1 MSVSRAE
8 YLIERLISNSLSGDE
23 LAELLSGV
31 NNEEQQQKISDVL
44 ETYFN
49 KLLQENEEKNG
60 R

>member
-8 YLIERLISNSLSGDE
+8 YLIDRLISNSLSGDE

-31 NNEEQQQKISDVL
+31 SNEEQQQKISDVL

-49 KLLQENEEKNG
+49 KLLQENEDKNG
-60 R
+60 Q